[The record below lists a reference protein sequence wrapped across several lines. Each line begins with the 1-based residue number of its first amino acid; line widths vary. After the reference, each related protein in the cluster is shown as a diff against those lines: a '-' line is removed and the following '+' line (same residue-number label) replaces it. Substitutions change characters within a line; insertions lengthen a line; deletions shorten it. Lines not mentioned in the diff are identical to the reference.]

1 MKQLLYLKDD
11 QLKELIEK
19 LFISYRETFSD
30 SKKVLNK
37 YSIGLAHQKVIHLL
51 SMYEGIS
58 ISELLKRLKVT
69 KQSLNR
75 VLKDL
80 IKIEAIIFKKDQQDT
95 RVKHIFLNEKGKKI
109 FKEIFEV
116 QKKRIYNALL
126 NSSSEEVINFDNV
139 LKKIIIS
146 EALNKILKFKKKDYI
161 VLHDGV
167 DTLNFKKIKKIKK
180 VKTITYVGSFY
191 RGRGINLILKMAT
204 KFHNLQFN
212 LYGQNRD
219 NFKINLKNLKLF
231 KFVDYFK
238 VPTILSSADILLMPY
253 EKKVWIR
260 SKNLNTANYCSPLK
274 MFDYLAAGKII
285 MSSKLDGICEV
296 LKHNKNSIIVKSHN
310 FKDWSYSLKKIL
322 TNYYN
327 IDEIQKNA
335 LKTARYYT
343 WKKRAS
349 KIVENYI
356 NQKE

>member
-1 MKQLLYLKDD
+1 MKELLYLKDD

-139 LKKIIIS
+139 LKKIIN
-146 EALNKILKFKKKDYI
+146 E
-161 VLHDGV
+161 
-167 DTLNFKKIKKIKK
+167 
-180 VKTITYVGSFY
+180 
-191 RGRGINLILKMAT
+191 
-204 KFHNLQFN
+204 
-212 LYGQNRD
+212 
-219 NFKINLKNLKLF
+219 
-231 KFVDYFK
+231 
-238 VPTILSSADILLMPY
+238 
-253 EKKVWIR
+253 
-260 SKNLNTANYCSPLK
+260 
-274 MFDYLAAGKII
+274 
-285 MSSKLDGICEV
+285 
-296 LKHNKNSIIVKSHN
+296 
-310 FKDWSYSLKKIL
+310 
-322 TNYYN
+322 
-327 IDEIQKNA
+327 
-335 LKTARYYT
+335 
-343 WKKRAS
+343 
-349 KIVENYI
+349 
-356 NQKE
+356 